1 MTIFFAMYV
10 NGIKMYTFD
19 KKVNSNNLFLDC

>member
-1 MTIFFAMYV
+1 MISFFALHV

-19 KKVNSNNLFLDC
+19 KKVNSNNLFLDR